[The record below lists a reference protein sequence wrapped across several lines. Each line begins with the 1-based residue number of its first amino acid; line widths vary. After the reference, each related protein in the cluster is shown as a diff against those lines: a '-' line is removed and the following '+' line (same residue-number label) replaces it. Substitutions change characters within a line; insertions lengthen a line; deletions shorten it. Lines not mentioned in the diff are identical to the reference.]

1 MGELVRLI
9 IDCIAYVWPFRKI
22 SEWEQG
28 CYYVCG
34 RYWKTLGRGVYPVV
48 PWFFDVIEVSMV
60 PAIIGTGRQD
70 LTLKDGR
77 TLSFSATA
85 WARVTDAAKATNG
98 VDDYRETTQELLT
111 SVLADKL
118 VTVDVERLET
128 EKRGRLLSDL
138 QSWAAKEAEPF
149 GIDIS
154 KVRFTSFI
162 LGARTYRVVTDQ
174 SAIVQW

>member
-1 MGELVRLI
+1 MGEFVRLLI
-9 IDCIAYVWPFRKI
+9 EIATLLWPFRI
-22 SEWEQG
+22 VSHWQQG

-34 RYWKTLGRGVYPVV
+34 RFWKCVGPGLYPVL
-48 PWFFDVIEVSMV
+48 PWFCEVIEVSMV
-60 PAIIGTGRQD
+60 PAIVGTGRQD

-85 WARVTDAAKATNG
+85 WAQVTDAEKAVNG

-118 VTVDVERLET
+118 VSVDVERLET